1 MDGEIKPVSVS
12 QSSSGVDVA
21 GHAIDMDMDTQ
32 ALAGC
37 CNAWFKASLDGL
49 YCIKHVFHYITS
61 GFDRVMTYSY
71 SKETFTCEGRD
82 CDGYSLSVFRE
93 DGKVLGSDVFADCKI
108 GDTLMIRRVYVDV
121 NEIVIVPK
129 PKLGKK
135 LNEQFCEIPLNLG
148 LTSMIFTFFLC

>member
-1 MDGEIKPVSVS
+1 MEGEIKPVSVF
-12 QSSSGVDVA
+12 QSGTGVDVA
-21 GHAIDMDMDTQ
+21 GHGIDMDMYSQ
-32 ALAGC
+32 AFSSC

-49 YCIKHVFHYITS
+49 YCIKHVFHYNYHR
-61 GFDRVMTYSY
+61 FDGMTYSY
-71 SKETFTCEGRD
+71 SKGTFTCQGRD

-93 DGKVLGSDVFADCKI
+93 DGKGSDVFADCKI
-108 GDTLMIRRVYVDV
+108 GDTLMISNFFGVDV

-148 LTSMIFTFFLC
+148 LTSMMFTFFLC

>member
-1 MDGEIKPVSVS
+1 MEGEIKPVSVS
-12 QSSSGVDVA
+12 QSGTSGGDVA
-21 GHAIDMDMDTQ
+21 GHGIDMDMYTQ

-49 YCIKHVFHYITS
+49 YCIKHVFHYIDHR
-61 GFDRVMTYSY
+61 FDRMMTYSY
-71 SKETFTCEGRD
+71 SKVTFTCQGTY

-93 DGKVLGSDVFADCKI
+93 DGKGSDVFADCKI
-108 GDTLMIRRVYVDV
+108 GDTLMIVNFFGVDV

-135 LNEQFCEIPLNLG
+135 LNEHLCEIPLNLG
-148 LTSMIFTFFLC
+148 LKSMIFTFFLC

>member
-1 MDGEIKPVSVS
+1 MEGEIKPVSVS
-12 QSSSGVDVA
+12 QSGTDGDVV

-61 GFDRVMTYSY
+61 RLDRMMTYSY
-71 SKETFTCEGRD
+71 SKGTFTCQGRD

-93 DGKVLGSDVFADCKI
+93 DGKGSDVFADCKI
-108 GDTLMIRRVYVDV
+108 GDTLMISNFYYVDV
-121 NEIVIVPK
+121 NEIVIVMK
-129 PKLGKK
+129 PKLGKN
-135 LNEQFCEIPLNLG
+135 LNE
-148 LTSMIFTFFLC
+148 